1 MNKRE
6 SGFTLMEMIG
16 VMAVIAI
23 LASAA
28 TPKIFEA
35 IEDGKVTAYLAEA
48 NSIKLAAAEYYKDT
62 GKWPRH
68 IPSHSDSRYHNLMVN
83 DANGSGAIIKG
94 WDGPYL
100 ERQLTHQL
108 VEGGYQ
114 DLIVTSDANMACDI
128 DGNGTRDGSF
138 LVYRADNISDDIA
151 KKISAIVDHDS
162 DITSPSDNKSWKKA
176 GKVKRYG
183 VNSDHSHVL
192 VYCLAQI

>member
-48 NSIKLAAAEYYKDT
+48 NSLKLATMEYYKDT
-62 GKWPRH
+62 GRWPRH
-68 IPSHSDSRYHNLMVN
+68 TPSHGNTAYHNLMVN
-83 DANGSGAIIKG
+83 DSNGSGAVIKG

-100 ERQLTHQL
+100 ERELTHQL

-114 DLIVTSDANMACDI
+114 ELIVTDNSNYACDI
-128 DGNGTRDGSF
+128 DGNGTRDGKF
-138 LVYRADNISDDIA
+138 LVYRADTISDDIA
-151 KKISAIVDHDS
+151 RKISGIVDHDS
-162 DITSPSDNKSWKKA
+162 HITSPSDNKSWKKA
-176 GKVKRYG
+176 GKIKRYG
-183 VNSDHSHVL
+183 VNSDSSDVL